1 MHCFLVP
8 FLSFAAP
15 KCSVFLFFFDQ
26 FQNLEHILTFAS
38 NPNMARFSLIV
49 EQILTFASNPNT
61 VREVKSR
68 LQISNKSRDD
78 LLRY

>member
-1 MHCFLVP
+1 MTATANTDNIRQCKIRFPLNVE
-8 FLSFAAP
+8 
-15 KCSVFLFFFDQ
+15 Q
-26 FQNLEHILTFAS
+26 ILTFAS

-68 LQISNKSRDD
+68 LQVSNKSRYD

>member
-1 MHCFLVP
+1 MTATANADNIRQCKIRFSLNVE
-8 FLSFAAP
+8 
-15 KCSVFLFFFDQ
+15 Q
-26 FQNLEHILTFAS
+26 ILTFAS
-38 NPNMARFSLIV
+38 NPNTARFSLIV
-49 EQILTFASNPNT
+49 EQILTFASNPNM